1 MVFAFCPPL
10 GGQKMKAKPEKV
22 GEETTLPAHDTF
34 CFAKVRD
41 ADAICDLYRKVYD
54 RSYPLPFGMDLKFT
68 KDAIRDDKRW
78 IVFIVKDKKN
88 SLVIGAINFEIDQ
101 NHDITI
107 IQGLVI
113 DPEYRKGNLGSEL
126 VSEGTKR
133 AFEIKKTINSIF
145 GAARVINRA
154 PQKICLQSGYL
165 PFGLYPNIYYISDF
179 ETLALVVTHR
189 KEVLENRASGY
200 WIPSYMQSLYQSVDQ
215 SLGVNHFYPCR
226 ELSIQNEC
234 ELLDEDFELEKYTY
248 KDSSEFK
255 KELTTPLFKPTHKI
269 KGDEGEELYLYLNE
283 AGKHASIVGTSTL
296 NLSNEFLVRVT
307 KALQSYGI
315 NYIQTYIRG
324 DQCELIDAFVSQG
337 YITSAIY
344 PAMKKEKSDYF
355 DYVVLSQS
363 LHPTDFT
370 NATFEKSFY
379 PFLESYLKLGYMKK
393 LKELNFFK
401 VA

>member
-1 MVFAFCPPL
+1 MR
-10 GGQKMKAKPEKV
+10 AKSNKV
-22 GEETTLPAHDTF
+22 DEVVTLPAHYKF
-34 CFAKVRD
+34 CFAKAKD
-41 ADAICDLYRKVYD
+41 AEVICDLYRKVYD
-54 RSYPLPFGMDLKFT
+54 RSYPLLFGMDLQFT
-68 KDAIRDDKRW
+68 KNAINDDKRW
-78 IVFIVKDKKN
+78 IVFIVKDETS
-88 SLVIGAINFEIDQ
+88 SLIIGAINFEIDQ
-101 NHDITI
+101 NHDLAI

-113 DPEYRKGNLGSEL
+113 DPKFRKGNLGSEL

-133 AFEIKKTINSIF
+133 ALELKSKIKSIF

-165 PFGLYPNIYYISDF
+165 PFGIYPNIYYISDF

-200 WIPSYMQSLYQSVDQ
+200 WIPPYMQSLYQSIDQ

-226 ELSIQNEC
+226 ELSMQSDFEF
-234 ELLDEDFELEKYTY
+234 LDEDFELEKYTY
-248 KDSSEFK
+248 KDSRKFK

-269 KGDEGEELYLYLNE
+269 KGDQGKELYIYLNE
-283 AGKHASIVGTSTL
+283 SGKHASIIGTSTL
-296 NLSNEFLVRVT
+296 NLSCELIARVT
-307 KALQSYGI
+307 KTLQSHGI

-344 PAMKKEKSDYF
+344 PAMKKEKSGYF

-363 LHPTDFT
+363 FHPIEFI
-370 NATFEKSFY
+370 NATFEKRFY